1 MVSNEI
7 ENDRIWLH
15 NINFNQKIGRQ
26 ASDIFIIDIFPIYQ
40 MEKKNVF
47 HNIFIYSRESA
58 LFVNYVTL
66 FEEVDIYII

>member
-40 MEKKNVF
+40 MEKKMF
-47 HNIFIYSRESA
+47 FIIFLYI
-58 LFVNYVTL
+58 LVNRRCSW
-66 FEEVDIYII
+66 IM